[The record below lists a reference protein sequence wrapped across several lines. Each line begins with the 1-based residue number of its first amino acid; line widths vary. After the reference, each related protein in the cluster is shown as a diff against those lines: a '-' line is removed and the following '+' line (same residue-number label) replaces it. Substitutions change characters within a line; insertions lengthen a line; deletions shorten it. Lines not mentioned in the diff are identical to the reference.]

1 MGWAQI
7 SVITELMRPPPSA
20 ETKSVMMASPPHNVG
35 VAHLH
40 SEFALPLLNYDCLE
54 QRDTSVLRPRM
65 PDFTH
70 SGQTAQLLGH
80 REHTRSRRTAQP
92 DLQAI
97 LIRSCAVLNPDVF
110 QAQMGRLE
118 RRFNGQHGE
127 LPAIDDQHEEAG
139 LSRTGEASLQR
150 FYSH

>member
-54 QRDTSVLRPRM
+54 QRDTSVYDPVCL
-65 PDFTH
+65 T
-70 SGQTAQLLGH
+70 
-80 REHTRSRRTAQP
+80 
-92 DLQAI
+92 
-97 LIRSCAVLNPDVF
+97 
-110 QAQMGRLE
+110 
-118 RRFNGQHGE
+118 
-127 LPAIDDQHEEAG
+127 
-139 LSRTGEASLQR
+139 SRTPGKLRNCSAIESTLGRGARRSLICR
-150 FYSH
+150 RSSFGVVPC